1 MVAYFVSPPKASY
14 VNGNEA
20 SDTAMSK
27 PAFDP
32 QRREVWY
39 TDAASG
45 FWVLH
50 LDNRAWPEAVAAP
63 HRRARSHRRR
73 RRTHRARR

>member
-1 MVAYFVSPPKASY
+1 
-14 VNGNEA
+14 VNREEA
-20 SDTAMSK
+20 SDTAMSQ

-32 QRREVWY
+32 QRHEVWY

-50 LDNRAWPEAVAAP
+50 LDNGVWPNAVPASHARASLRP
-63 HRRARSHRRR
+63 HRR
-73 RRTHRARR
+73 

>member
-1 MVAYFVSPPKASY
+1 
-14 VNGNEA
+14 
-20 SDTAMSK
+20 MSK

-45 FWVLH
+45 FWVVR
-50 LDNRAWPEAVAAP
+50 LDKSAW
-63 HRRARSHRRR
+63 R
-73 RRTHRARR
+73 